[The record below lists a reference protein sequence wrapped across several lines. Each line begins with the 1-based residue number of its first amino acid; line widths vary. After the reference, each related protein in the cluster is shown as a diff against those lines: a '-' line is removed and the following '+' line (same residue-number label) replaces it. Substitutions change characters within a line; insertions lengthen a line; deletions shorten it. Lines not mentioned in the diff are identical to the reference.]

1 MDTVQSAS
9 DALFQQA
16 ACGLLATDPGGTILC
31 INATA
36 LAWLGYV
43 PDDADALAG
52 RVRMVDL
59 LTVGARL
66 FHHTRCLP
74 LLESQGAV
82 AEIQLDLLTR
92 GGGRLPVLIN
102 IQRRRGDDG
111 RATDHWALFK
121 SAGRHAYEHAL
132 LGARRTAEAA
142 LEARRDAEAQLQ
154 ALNEQLSKADRRKD
168 EFLATLSHE
177 LRNPLA
183 PMRSALDVLRLKH
196 GKRADAGDACMDGD
210 ERLMLAFDRQLR
222 HLTRLVDDLME
233 ISRITQ
239 NRMQLRRAPVDLCAL
254 ARGAAHDMAA
264 MMAAARHTLRLSIP
278 AEALVV
284 DGDATRLAQVVIN
297 LLANAAKYTPDG
309 GFIDLELGCADGH
322 AELRVRDNGIGIPPE
337 ALSTVFEMFSQ
348 LEPALQRARGGLGI
362 GLALARGIVDLHGG
376 SIGVDS
382 DGPDRGSTFTLRLP
396 LVAGCL
402 DSAPDAAPQAVPAAL
417 RVLVVDDNVDAAETM
432 AAALE
437 LFGCH
442 TRMAHS
448 AAAALEVAPDFGP
461 DVAVLD
467 IGLPDINGYELARRL
482 RAASGA
488 RALLLIAATGW
499 GQEKDRRMAFD
510 AGFDHHLTKPIDVD
524 KLRLL
529 LVQR

>member
-9 DALFQQA
+9 DLLFQQA
-16 ACGLLATDPGGTILC
+16 ACGLLATDASGIILC

-36 LAWLGYV
+36 LAWLGYAE
-43 PDDADALAG
+43 DEADALAG
-52 RVRMVDL
+52 KVRMCDL
-59 LTVGARL
+59 LSVGARL

-74 LLESQGAV
+74 LLETQGAV
-82 AEIQLDLLTR
+82 AEIQVDLATR
-92 GGGRLPVLIN
+92 GGGRMPVLIN
-102 IQRRRGDDG
+102 IVRRREPG
-111 RATDHWALFK
+111 AMQAVDHWALFK
-121 SAGRHAYEHAL
+121 SVDRHAYEHAL

-142 LEARRDAEAQLQ
+142 LEARREAELQLQ

-183 PMRSALDVLRLKH
+183 PMRSALDVFRLRHAKDDDS
-196 GKRADAGDACMDGD
+196 ADT
-210 ERLMLAFDRQLR
+210 RLMLAFDRQLR

-254 ARGAAHDMAA
+254 ARGAAHDMAPA
-264 MMAAARHTLRLSIP
+264 VAAARHTLRLAIP
-278 AEALVV
+278 DTPLVV
-284 DGDATRLAQVVIN
+284 DGDATRLAQVTIN

-309 GFIDLELGCADGH
+309 GLIDLELDCADGH

-337 ALSTVFEMFSQ
+337 ALGTVFEMFSQ

-376 SIGVDS
+376 SIGVAS
-382 DGPDRGSTFTLRLP
+382 DGPGRGSEFTLRLP
-396 LVAGCL
+396 LVAGCAEVVQEEPP
-402 DSAPDAAPQAVPAAL
+402 APIPAAL

-432 AAALE
+432 AMALE
-437 LFGCH
+437 LFGCEA
-442 TRMAHS
+442 RMAHTAS
-448 AAAALEVAPDFGP
+448 DALVMAPAYAP
-461 DVAVLD
+461 DVALLD

-482 RAASGA
+482 RAQADG
-488 RALLLIAATGW
+488 RALILIAATGW
-499 GQEKDRRMAFD
+499 GQEKDRQLAFD
-510 AGFDHHLTKPIDVD
+510 AGFDHHLTKPIDVER
-524 KLRLL
+524 LRLL
-529 LVQR
+529 LVR